1 MNTVPVALTMNKKIQ
16 NLIDRYEAARD
27 RRLPRL
33 LDFWQG
39 RIPYLVSIEA
49 GFTRYAS
56 CGSIEENFQANLYDF
71 EKTLEC
77 PSDTLPNLEPWFGT
91 GVLAEVFG
99 CAYYWRQGDAPAVHY
114 AYHTLDEIRD
124 IPKPDLSAGK
134 VAALIL
140 DAIAYFKEKTGGQ
153 LPMCLTD
160 TQSAGDNATLILDA
174 SEFFIACYTDP
185 DIVRRFLGVIND
197 LIIEFSQKQAE
208 AIGDCLVLPGRI
220 IAASLPA
227 AQGGT
232 GITIADDNLAV
243 ASPQINADFFLPLDD
258 QIGQAFG
265 GAAIHSCGN
274 WGHTI
279 PLLRQWKNLT
289 MIECKI
295 SSPMDPSPTPP
306 EQIRDA
312 LRGTD
317 IAVQVTLNND
327 VERDFDLLD
336 RLAAPGLRL
345 IVRFLNDG
353 TGDIQS
359 RYDLVNRRL
368 QKIYG

>member
-1 MNTVPVALTMNKKIQ
+1 MNTVPAMGKMNKKIQ
-16 NLIDRYEAARD
+16 NLIDLYEAARD

-39 RIPYLVSIEA
+39 RLPYLVSVEA

-56 CGSIEENFQANLYDF
+56 CSSIEENFQANLYDF
-71 EKTLEC
+71 EKTLAC

-91 GVLAEVFG
+91 GLFAEAFG
-99 CAYYWRQGDAPAVHY
+99 CRYFWREGDAPAVHY
-114 AYHTLDEIRD
+114 AYHTIDEIRE
-124 IPKPDLSAGK
+124 ITKPDISSGK
-134 VAALIL
+134 IFALIL
-140 DAIAYFKEKTGGQ
+140 AAIAYFKERTQGR

-160 TQSAGDNATLILDA
+160 TQSASDTATLILDA

-185 DIVRRFLGVIND
+185 GIAHRFLQIIND
-197 LIIEFSQKQAE
+197 LTIEFSRKQAE

-227 AQGGT
+227 SQGGT

-243 ASPQINADFFLPLDD
+243 ASPKINAEFFLPLDD

-279 PLLRQWKNLT
+279 PLLRRWKNLT

-295 SSPMDPSPTPP
+295 SSPMDPNPTPP
-306 EQIRDA
+306 QQVREA
-312 LRGTD
+312 LQGTG
-317 IAVQVTLNND
+317 IAVQVTLNTD

-336 RLAAPGLRL
+336 RLAAPGLPL